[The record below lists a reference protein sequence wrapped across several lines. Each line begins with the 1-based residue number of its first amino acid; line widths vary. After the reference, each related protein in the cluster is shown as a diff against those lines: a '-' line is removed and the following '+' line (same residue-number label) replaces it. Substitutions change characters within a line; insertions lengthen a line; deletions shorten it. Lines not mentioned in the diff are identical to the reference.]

1 MSYNSRERTGLLV
14 LAGVIVVVIAAL
26 FIARG
31 CSGGSDGDRRG
42 NGPEGRIS
50 DPTAAGGNDS
60 DVIVVDSLAGK
71 RDSIENAKKEGR
83 KIKKEEGKYK
93 KKGRKR
99 GRRSK
104 RGTSSE
110 RTVPYRDILGDT
122 IPVADS

>member
-1 MSYNSRERTGLLV
+1 MGGYNSRERTGLLV

-31 CSGGSDGDRRG
+31 CSGDSAGDAGNVAAKEMPGSGRG
-42 NGPEGRIS
+42 G
-50 DPTAAGGNDS
+50 
-60 DVIVVDSLAGK
+60 VIVVDSLAGK
-71 RDSIENAKKEGR
+71 RDSIENAEKAGR

-93 KKGRKR
+93 KKGRKK